1 MPGSIPGG
9 TAKIKGPDVNGRPSD
24 LQSERMG
31 SIPTVSTKKHLG
43 MLGSPVTP
51 PALGAGELAS
61 SNLAIPTTMKNIL
74 KDPRLYFFLWIVLS
88 IILAITL
95 GACQQ
100 KPLVEKGDVV
110 EKFVIDSMVQL
121 PPHSTIELDRKYKY
135 FMSDSSEFTSL
146 KKYNIGD
153 TITYVYKKQGK

>member
-1 MPGSIPGG
+1 
-9 TAKIKGPDVNGRPSD
+9 
-24 LQSERMG
+24 
-31 SIPTVSTKKHLG
+31 

-51 PALGAGELAS
+51 PALGAGELAG
-61 SNLAIPTTMKNIL
+61 SNPAIPTTMKTLL
-74 KDPRLYFFLWIVLS
+74 KDPRFYFFLWIVLS

-95 GACQQ
+95 GACKQ
-100 KPLVEKGDVV
+100 KPLIEKGDVV

-146 KKYNIGD
+146 RKYNIGD

>member
-1 MPGSIPGG
+1 MS
-9 TAKIKGPDVNGRPSD
+9 TADRLICNQNVWVRFPHGPQN
-24 LQSERMG
+24 
-31 SIPTVSTKKHLG
+31 KHHG

-51 PALGAGELAS
+51 LRLGRRELAS
-61 SNLAIPTTMKNIL
+61 SNLAIPTNKIQYIKNFNYLCKMKNIL

-95 GACQQ
+95 GACKQ
-100 KPLVEKGDVV
+100 KPLIEKGDVV

-146 KKYNIGD
+146 RKYNIGD

>member
-1 MPGSIPGG
+1 
-9 TAKIKGPDVNGRPSD
+9 
-24 LQSERMG
+24 
-31 SIPTVSTKKHLG
+31 

-61 SNLAIPTTMKNIL
+61 SNLAISTTMKNIL
-74 KDPRLYFFLWIVLS
+74 KDPRLYFTLWIVLS

-95 GACQQ
+95 GACKQ
-100 KPLVEKGDVV
+100 KPLIEKGDVV

-153 TITYVYKKQGK
+153 TITYIYKKQGK

>member
-1 MPGSIPGG
+1 MSTADRLICNQNVWVRFPQCPQKNYFGMQRSPVAHLVWDQGVPGSNPG
-9 TAKIKGPDVNGRPSD
+9 
-24 LQSERMG
+24 
-31 SIPTVSTKKHLG
+31 
-43 MLGSPVTP
+43 
-51 PALGAGELAS
+51 
-61 SNLAIPTTMKNIL
+61 IPTTMKNTL
-74 KDPRLYFFLWIVLS
+74 KDPRLYFTLWIVLT

>member
-1 MPGSIPGG
+1 
-9 TAKIKGPDVNGRPSD
+9 
-24 LQSERMG
+24 
-31 SIPTVSTKKHLG
+31 
-43 MLGSPVTP
+43 
-51 PALGAGELAS
+51 
-61 SNLAIPTTMKNIL
+61 MKNIL

-88 IILAITL
+88 IILATTL
-95 GACQQ
+95 GACKQ

>member
-1 MPGSIPGG
+1 MYQGLAFLPC
-9 TAKIKGPDVNGRPSD
+9 K
-24 LQSERMG
+24 ERVVG
-31 SIPTVSTKKHLG
+31 SIPTWSTKKTSRDVGESGYPAWFGTRRTRKFESCHLDKKIQYIKNFNY
-43 MLGSPVTP
+43 LC
-51 PALGAGELAS
+51 
-61 SNLAIPTTMKNIL
+61 NMKNVL

-88 IILAITL
+88 IILAIML
-95 GACQQ
+95 GGCQQ

-146 KKYNIGD
+146 KKFNIGD
-153 TITYVYKKQGK
+153 TITYIYKKQGK

>member
-1 MPGSIPGG
+1 
-9 TAKIKGPDVNGRPSD
+9 
-24 LQSERMG
+24 
-31 SIPTVSTKKHLG
+31 

-51 PALGAGELAS
+51 PGLGPGELAS
-61 SNLAIPTTMKNIL
+61 SNLAISTTMKTLL
-74 KDPRLYFFLWIVLS
+74 KDPRLYFSLWIVLS

-95 GACQQ
+95 GACKQ
-100 KPLVEKGDVV
+100 KPLIEKGDVV

-146 KKYNIGD
+146 RKYNIGD

>member
-1 MPGSIPGG
+1 MKQSNMKPQDLLILFKIISNGSI
-9 TAKIKGPDVNGRPSD
+9 S
-24 LQSERMG
+24 
-31 SIPTVSTKKHLG
+31 
-43 MLGSPVTP
+43 
-51 PALGAGELAS
+51 
-61 SNLAIPTTMKNIL
+61 
-74 KDPRLYFFLWIVLS
+74 
-88 IILAITL
+88 
-95 GACQQ
+95 CQQ

>member
-1 MPGSIPGG
+1 
-9 TAKIKGPDVNGRPSD
+9 
-24 LQSERMG
+24 
-31 SIPTVSTKKHLG
+31 
-43 MLGSPVTP
+43 
-51 PALGAGELAS
+51 
-61 SNLAIPTTMKNIL
+61 MKNTL
-74 KDPRLYFFLWIVLS
+74 KDPRLYFALWIVLS

-95 GACQQ
+95 SSCSS
-100 KPLVEKGDVV
+100 KPTVEKGDVV

>member
-1 MPGSIPGG
+1 MED
-9 TAKIKGPDVNGRPSD
+9 ARCGRIRVRFQIVKTGLSWQ
-24 LQSERMG
+24 LNR
-31 SIPTVSTKKHLG
+31 L
-43 MLGSPVTP
+43 
-51 PALGAGELAS
+51 ELAAYQS
-61 SNLAIPTTMKNIL
+61 DNYICNMKNIL
-74 KDPRLYFFLWIVLS
+74 KDPRLYFTLWIVLS

-95 GACQQ
+95 GACKQ
-100 KPLVEKGDVV
+100 KPLIEKGDVV

-146 KKYNIGD
+146 RKYNIGD